1 MHMQGSGFHPL
12 RLVFKNIADSAF
24 RSWVLFLCTFLLA
37 AFAAGAVLVMRA
49 ADNGL
54 QHVLQRLGAD
64 ILVIPDGNQS
74 VVEHAILMGVPARLW
89 MPRSVVAEI
98 AAVPGVEVVSP
109 QLFLSTMRGASCCSV
124 SDMFMIAYDP
134 ETDFTVRPWL
144 EKHLD
149 GTLKLG
155 EAIGGHY
162 VTIPEGR
169 ENILIYG
176 YEIELAGSLEP
187 TGSGLDQ
194 SMFFTYETA
203 LEIARRSPMQAE
215 RELIINPES
224 ISAAL
229 VRVQD
234 SADPHQVAEQIGQRL
249 AGVAEAVEAGHLFR
263 EQRQRVLGL
272 LRISAS
278 LAGIA
283 WVLSILLIGLVSS
296 IALSGYQ
303 RQIGVLRALGASR
316 LQVTGLILAEG
327 ALLALGGGAA
337 GFTLAAFAFSLF
349 KTMITRLTGLPS
361 LILQPSSL
369 LGLGSAIL
377 GFSLVSVILATL
389 FPVLRTASREP
400 GLTLKE

>member
-1 MHMQGSGFHPL
+1 
-12 RLVFKNIADSAF
+12 
-24 RSWVLFLCTFLLA
+24 
-37 AFAAGAVLVMRA
+37 
-49 ADNGL
+49 
-54 QHVLQRLGAD
+54 
-64 ILVIPDGNQS
+64 
-74 VVEHAILMGVPARLW
+74 
-89 MPRSVVAEI
+89 
-98 AAVPGVEVVSP
+98 
-109 QLFLSTMRGASCCSV
+109 
-124 SDMFMIAYDP
+124 
-134 ETDFTVRPWL
+134 VRPWL

-369 LGLGSAIL
+369 LGMGSAIL

>member
-1 MHMQGSGFHPL
+1 MRGNVDRPL

-24 RSWVLFLCTFLLA
+24 RSWVLFLCTAILAGFATGAILLLR
-37 AFAAGAVLVMRA
+37 GAE
-49 ADNGL
+49 NGL
-54 QHVLQRLGAD
+54 QLVRQRLGAD
-64 ILVIPDGNQS
+64 ILVIPSGNQA
-74 VVEHAILMGVPARLW
+74 VVENAILMGVPATIW
-89 MPRSVVAEI
+89 MPRSVIAEI
-98 AAVPGVEVVSP
+98 GALPGVQDVSP

-149 GTLKLG
+149 GRLSLG

-169 ENILIYG
+169 QNILIYG

-215 RELIINPES
+215 RELIIDPDS

-229 VRVQD
+229 VRVKD
-234 SADPHQVAEQIGQRL
+234 ASDIHQVAEQIEQCIS
-249 AGVAEAVEAGHLFR
+249 GVAAVEATHLFSD
-263 EQRQRVLGL
+263 QRGRVLGL
-272 LRISAS
+272 LRISAGV
-278 LAGIA
+278 AGIA
-283 WVLSILLIGLVSS
+283 WVLSVLLIGLVTSL
-296 IALSGYQ
+296 AVAGYK
-303 RQIGVLRALGASR
+303 REIGVLRALGATR
-316 LQVTGLILAEG
+316 IKVTGLILAEG
-327 ALLALGGGAA
+327 ALLAIGGGIT
-337 GFTLAAFAFSLF
+337 GFFIVTFAFLLF
-349 KTMITRLTGLPS
+349 KNLIVRLTGLPS
-361 LILQPSSL
+361 LFLQPMQL
-369 LGLGSAIL
+369 FLLATGILGLSL
-377 GFSLVSVILATL
+377 GSVILATL